1 MHWLWVLDKTGAH
14 LMRLRKQHLLS
25 SFVVSL
31 MLVLSACS
39 AGGEN
44 PTPDPEPE
52 PGVTTLIYAQ
62 ISEDRV
68 DREWLERFNREH
80 EGEVQIEVRD
90 YSQTSEGGQQGMD
103 LLMTEIAAGKVPD
116 IIELGTSGET
126 TELPYRKLAEQ
137 GFLEDLWPYI
147 ENDMGLG
154 RGGVIEA
161 PLKAAEVDGGLYT
174 VFEGFRLHT
183 LTGAKAVVGDR
194 TGWTVEDLL
203 EAFETMPEGSV
214 ILETYEDYSVRQHLL
229 SSFLYGF
236 SDLFI
241 DMESR
246 QCHFD
251 GELFRSILDLVKRV
265 PDKCSWHPYYTSQE
279 DRKNEYHNRQMDGIV
294 MLDDTSFWYYANVRD
309 ADLYFGEATCIGYP
323 VGDGSP
329 GIYLEP
335 SGIKLAMSS
344 TCADKD
350 AAWQYIRWEL
360 CTKPG
365 RGLGFSVNKKL
376 HNRGRASEIRARRG
390 IPVGNGNYF
399 FDDPVTKE
407 QLEYVDAL
415 LDTNRC
421 SILLDKNVRDIVL
434 EVAGAYFAGD
444 RDLDQ
449 TVEML
454 NSRVGLYLNEQM

>member
-1 MHWLWVLDKTGAH
+1 MKKSQKQFLLAPAVL
-14 LMRLRKQHLLS
+14 LI
-25 SFVVSL
+25 
-31 MLVLSACS
+31 LVLSACS

-44 PTPDPEPE
+44 PAPDPEPE

-62 ISEDRV
+62 ISEDGV
-68 DREWLERFNREH
+68 DREWLDRFNREH

-90 YSQTSEGGQQGMD
+90 YSPASEHGEQGMD

-126 TELPYRKLAEQ
+126 TELPYQKLAKK

-154 RGGVIEA
+154 RVGVIEA

-174 VFEGFRLHT
+174 VFGYFQLHT

-203 EAFETMPEGSV
+203 EAFETMPDGAV

-241 DMESR
+241 DLESR
-246 QCHFD
+246 QCYFD
-251 GELFRSILDLVKRV
+251 GELFRSILDLVKRI
-265 PDKCSWHPYYTSQE
+265 PDECWWHPYYASQE
-279 DRKNEYHNRQMDGIV
+279 ARKYEYRNRQMDGLV
-294 MLDDTSFWYYANVRD
+294 MLDDTRFTYFDNIRD
-309 ADLYFGEATCIGYP
+309 ADLCFGEATCIGYP

-329 GIYLEP
+329 GVYIEP

-350 AAWQYIRWEL
+350 AAWQYIRWL
-360 CTKPG
+360 ITPKPKEYAW
-365 RGLGFSVNKKL
+365 GFPVNKKI
-376 HNRGRASEIRARRG
+376 HSRTRALAIREQRG
-390 IPVGNGNYF
+390 IKLSDGRRFY
-399 FDDPVTKE
+399 DDPVTKE
-407 QLEYVDAL
+407 QCEYVTSL
-415 LDTNRC
+415 FDTNRS
-421 SILLDKNVRDIVL
+421 SILLDKEVRDIVL
-434 EVAGAYFAGD
+434 DTAGAYFAGD
-444 RDLDQ
+444 RDLEQ
-449 TVEML
+449 TVQML
-454 NSRVGLYLNEQM
+454 NDRVGLYLNEQM

>member
-1 MHWLWVLDKTGAH
+1 MKAAKGLAVLS
-14 LMRLRKQHLLS
+14 LVRRRKQHLLS
-25 SFVVSL
+25 FFIIPF

-44 PTPDPEPE
+44 ATPD

-62 ISEDRV
+62 LSENGV
-68 DREWLERFNREH
+68 DREWLDRFNSEH

-90 YSQTSEGGQQGMD
+90 YSQTSEHGEQGIN
-103 LLMTEIAAGKVPD
+103 LLMTEIAAGKIPD

-126 TELPYRKLAEQ
+126 TELPYRKLAKK

-154 RGGVIEA
+154 RVGIIEA
-161 PLKAAEVDGGLYT
+161 PLKAAEVDGRLYT
-174 VFEGFRLHT
+174 VFDHFRLHT

-214 ILETYEDYSVRQHLL
+214 ILETYEDYSVQQHLL

-241 DMESR
+241 DLESR
-246 QCHFD
+246 QCYFD

-265 PDKCSWHPYYTSQE
+265 PDEPWWHPFYASQE
-279 DRKNEYHNRQMDGIV
+279 DREYEYRDRQMDGLV
-294 MLDDTSFWYYANVRD
+294 MLSDISLECFRDFWL
-309 ADLYFGEATCIGYP
+309 ADFYFGGVSYIGYP
-323 VGDGSP
+323 VGDGSS
-329 GIYLEP
+329 GVYIEP

-350 AAWQYIRWEL
+350 AAWQYIRWLITPKLKEYAW
-360 CTKPG
+360 
-365 RGLGFSVNKKL
+365 GFPVNKKL
-376 HNRGRASEIRARRG
+376 HNRERAWVVKAQHRIKFSDG
-390 IPVGNGNYF
+390 SDF

-407 QLEYVDAL
+407 QLEYVTSL
-415 LDTNRC
+415 FDTNRS
-421 SILLDKNVRDIVL
+421 SILLDKEVRDIVL
-434 EVAGAYFAGD
+434 DTAGVYFSGD

-449 TVEML
+449 TVQLL
-454 NSRVGLYLNEQM
+454 NSRVGLYLSEQM

>member
-1 MHWLWVLDKTGAH
+1 MKKSQKQFLLAPAVL
-14 LMRLRKQHLLS
+14 LL
-25 SFVVSL
+25 
-31 MLVLSACS
+31 LVLSACS

-44 PTPDPEPE
+44 PAPDPEPE

-62 ISEDRV
+62 ISEDGV
-68 DREWLERFNREH
+68 DREWLDRFNREH

-90 YSQTSEGGQQGMD
+90 YSQMSEGGQQGMD

-309 ADLYFGEATCIGYP
+309 AD
-323 VGDGSP
+323 
-329 GIYLEP
+329 
-335 SGIKLAMSS
+335 
-344 TCADKD
+344 
-350 AAWQYIRWEL
+350 
-360 CTKPG
+360 
-365 RGLGFSVNKKL
+365 
-376 HNRGRASEIRARRG
+376 
-390 IPVGNGNYF
+390 
-399 FDDPVTKE
+399 
-407 QLEYVDAL
+407 
-415 LDTNRC
+415 
-421 SILLDKNVRDIVL
+421 SILARQP
-434 EVAGAYFAGD
+434 A
-444 RDLDQ
+444 
-449 TVEML
+449 
-454 NSRVGLYLNEQM
+454 

>member
-1 MHWLWVLDKTGAH
+1 MTAAK
-14 LMRLRKQHLLS
+14 RLAAFFLS
-25 SFVVSL
+25 SFVIPIL
-31 MLVLSACS
+31 LVLSACS

-62 ISEDRV
+62 ISENGV
-68 DREWLERFNREH
+68 DREWLDRFNREH

-90 YSQTSEGGQQGMD
+90 YSQTSEGGQQGID

-126 TELPYRKLAEQ
+126 TELPYQKLAKK

-147 ENDMGLG
+147 ENDTGLG
-154 RGGVIEA
+154 RIGIIEA
-161 PLKAAEVDGGLYT
+161 PLKAAEVNGGLYT
-174 VFEGFRLHT
+174 VFSAFQLHT
-183 LTGAKAVVGDR
+183 LTGPKAVVGDR
-194 TGWTVEDLL
+194 IGWSVEDLL
-203 EAFETMPEGSV
+203 EAFETMPEGSA

-241 DMESR
+241 DLESR

-251 GELFRSILDLVKRV
+251 SETFRAILDLVKRV
-265 PDKCSWHPYYTSQE
+265 PGECWWHPFYASQE
-279 DRKNEYHNRQMDGIV
+279 ARKYEYRNRQMDGLV
-294 MLDDTSFWYYANVRD
+294 MLDDTSFMYFSGIRD

-329 GIYLEP
+329 GAYIEP
-335 SGIKLAMSS
+335 RGIKLAMSS

-360 CTKPG
+360 CPKPDEAW
-365 RGLGFSVNKKL
+365 GFPVNKKL
-376 HNRGRASEIRARRG
+376 HSRVRARAVVAHNVLPG
-390 IPVGNGNYF
+390 DTSYF
-399 FDDPVTKE
+399 FYDPMTKE
-407 QLEYVDAL
+407 EVEYVTSL
-415 LDTNRC
+415 FDTNRS
-421 SILLDKNVRDIVL
+421 SILLDKEVRDIVL
-434 EVAGAYFAGD
+434 DTAGAYFAGD
-444 RDLDQ
+444 RDLEQ
-449 TVEML
+449 TVQML
-454 NSRVGLYLNEQM
+454 NDRVGLYLNEQM

>member
-1 MHWLWVLDKTGAH
+1 MKKSQKQFLLAPAVL
-14 LMRLRKQHLLS
+14 LI
-25 SFVVSL
+25 
-31 MLVLSACS
+31 LVLSACS

-44 PTPDPEPE
+44 PAPDPEPE

-62 ISEDRV
+62 ISENGV
-68 DREWLERFNREH
+68 DREWLDRFNREH

-126 TELPYRKLAEQ
+126 TELPYQKLAKK

-147 ENDMGLG
+147 ENDTGLG
-154 RGGVIEA
+154 RIGIIEA
-161 PLKAAEVDGGLYT
+161 PLKAAEVNGGLYT
-174 VFEGFRLHT
+174 VFSAFQLHT
-183 LTGAKAVVGDR
+183 LTGPKAVVGDR
-194 TGWTVEDLL
+194 IGWSVEDLL
-203 EAFETMPEGSV
+203 EAFETMPEGSA

-241 DMESR
+241 DLESR

-251 GELFRSILDLVKRV
+251 SETFRSILDLVKRV
-265 PDKCSWHPYYTSQE
+265 PDECWWHPFYASQE
-279 DRKNEYHNRQMDGIV
+279 ARKYEYRNRQMDGLV
-294 MLDDTSFWYYANVRD
+294 MLDDTSFMYFSGIRD

-335 SGIKLAMSS
+335 CGIKLAMSS

-365 RGLGFSVNKKL
+365 RGMGFSVNKKL

-390 IPVGNGNYF
+390 IKTSDGSYI

-415 LDTNRC
+415 LDTNRS

-444 RDLDQ
+444 RDLEQ
-449 TVEML
+449 TVQML

>member
-1 MHWLWVLDKTGAH
+1 MTAVK
-14 LMRLRKQHLLS
+14 RLAALFLSFFIISLL
-25 SFVVSL
+25 
-31 MLVLSACS
+31 LVLSACG

-44 PTPDPEPE
+44 PASEPESE

-62 ISEDRV
+62 ISEDGV
-68 DREWLERFNREH
+68 DREWLDRFNREH

-126 TELPYRKLAEQ
+126 TELPYQKLAKK

-154 RGGVIEA
+154 RVGIIEA

-174 VFEGFRLHT
+174 VFGYFELHT
-183 LTGAKAVVGDR
+183 LTAPKAVVGDW

-203 EAFETMPEGSV
+203 EAFETMPDGAV

-241 DMESR
+241 DLESR

-265 PDKCSWHPYYTSQE
+265 PDECSWHPYYTSQE

>member
-1 MHWLWVLDKTGAH
+1 MTAAK
-14 LMRLRKQHLLS
+14 RLAAFFLS
-25 SFVVSL
+25 SFVIPIL
-31 MLVLSACS
+31 LVLSACS

-62 ISEDRV
+62 ISEDGV

-154 RGGVIEA
+154 RVGVIEA

-214 ILETYEDYSVRQHLL
+214 ILETYEDYSVQQHLL
-229 SSFLYGF
+229 ASFLYGF

-241 DMESR
+241 DLESR
-246 QCHFD
+246 QCYFD
-251 GELFRSILDLVKRV
+251 GELFRAILDLVKRV
-265 PDKCSWHPYYTSQE
+265 PDECWWHPFYASQE
-279 DRKNEYHNRQMDGIV
+279 DRKYEYHDRQMDGLV
-294 MLDDTSFWYYANVRD
+294 MLDDTSFWRFFSIRD
-309 ADLYFGEATCIGYP
+309 ANLYFGEATCIGYP
-323 VGDGSP
+323 VGDGSS
-329 GIYLEP
+329 GVYLEP

-350 AAWQYIRWEL
+350 AAWQYIRWLITPKLKEYAW
-360 CTKPG
+360 
-365 RGLGFSVNKKL
+365 GFPVNKKL
-376 HNRGRASEIRARRG
+376 HNRERGWVIRAQHRIKLSDGRQ
-390 IPVGNGNYF
+390 VY
-399 FDDPVTKE
+399 DDPVTRE
-407 QLEYVDAL
+407 QLEYVTSL
-415 LDTNRC
+415 FDTNRS
-421 SILLDKNVRDIVL
+421 SILLDKEVRDIVL
-434 EVAGAYFAGD
+434 DTAGAYFAGD
-444 RDLDQ
+444 RDLEQ
-449 TVEML
+449 TVQML

>member
-1 MHWLWVLDKTGAH
+1 MTAAK
-14 LMRLRKQHLLS
+14 RLAAFFLS
-25 SFVVSL
+25 SFIIPL
-31 MLVLSACS
+31 LLVLSACG

-44 PTPDPEPE
+44 ATPE

-62 ISEDRV
+62 ISENGV
-68 DREWLERFNREH
+68 DREWLNRFNSEH

-154 RGGVIEA
+154 RVGVIEA

-174 VFEGFRLHT
+174 VFEGFQLHT

-241 DMESR
+241 DLESR

-265 PDKCSWHPYYTSQE
+265 PDECSWHPYYTSLE
-279 DRKNEYHNRQMDGIV
+279 DRKYEYQDRQMDGLV
-294 MLDDTSFWYYANVRD
+294 MLDDTSFTYYND
-309 ADLYFGEATCIGYP
+309 FWLADFYLGEATCIGYP

-329 GIYLEP
+329 GAYIEP
-335 SGIKLAMSS
+335 RGIKLAMSS

-360 CTKPG
+360 CPKPDEAW
-365 RGLGFSVNKKL
+365 GFPVNKKL
-376 HNRGRASEIRARRG
+376 HSRVRARAVVAHNVLPG
-390 IPVGNGNYF
+390 DTSYF
-399 FDDPVTKE
+399 FYDPMTKE
-407 QLEYVDAL
+407 EVEYVTSL
-415 LDTNRC
+415 FDTNRS
-421 SILLDKNVRDIVL
+421 SILLDKEVRDIVL
-434 EVAGAYFAGD
+434 DTAGAYFAGD
-444 RDLDQ
+444 RDLEQ
-449 TVEML
+449 TVQML

>member
-1 MHWLWVLDKTGAH
+1 MKKSQKQFLLAPAVL
-14 LMRLRKQHLLS
+14 LL
-25 SFVVSL
+25 
-31 MLVLSACS
+31 LVLSACS

-44 PTPDPEPE
+44 PAPDPEPE

-62 ISEDRV
+62 ISEDGV
-68 DREWLERFNREH
+68 DREWLDRFNREH

-126 TELPYRKLAEQ
+126 TELPYQKLAKK

-154 RGGVIEA
+154 RVGVIEA

-174 VFEGFRLHT
+174 VFGYFQLHT
-183 LTGAKAVVGDR
+183 LTGPKAVVGDR
-194 TGWTVEDLL
+194 IGWTVEDLL

-214 ILETYEDYSVRQHLL
+214 ILETYEDYSVQQHLL
-229 SSFLYGF
+229 ASFLYGF

-246 QCHFD
+246 QCYFD
-251 GELFRSILDLVKRV
+251 GELFRAILDLVKRV
-265 PDKCSWHPYYTSQE
+265 PDECWWHPFYASQE
-279 DRKNEYHNRQMDGIV
+279 DRKYEYHDRQMDGLV
-294 MLDDTSFWYYANVRD
+294 MLDDTSFWRFFSIRD
-309 ADLYFGEATCIGYP
+309 ANLYFGEATCIGYP
-323 VGDGSP
+323 VGDGSS
-329 GIYLEP
+329 GVYLEP

-365 RGLGFSVNKKL
+365 RGMGFSVNKKL

-390 IPVGNGNYF
+390 IKTSDGSYI

-415 LDTNRC
+415 LDTNRS

-444 RDLDQ
+444 RDLEQ
-449 TVEML
+449 TVQML

>member
-1 MHWLWVLDKTGAH
+1 MHWLWVLDKMTPV
-14 LMRLRKQHLLS
+14 RLRKQHLLS

-31 MLVLSACS
+31 LLVLSACS

-44 PTPDPEPE
+44 PTQDP
-52 PGVTTLIYAQ
+52 GGTTLIYAQ
-62 ISEDRV
+62 ISEDGV
-68 DREWLERFNREH
+68 DREWLEKFNSEH
-80 EGEVQIEVRD
+80 EGEIQIEVRD
-90 YSQTSEGGQQGMD
+90 YSQTSEHGEQGIN
-103 LLMTEIAAGKVPD
+103 LLMTEIAAGKIPD

-154 RGGVIEA
+154 RVGVIEA
-161 PLKAAEVDGGLYT
+161 PLKAAEIDGSLYT
-174 VFEGFRLHT
+174 IFEDFQLHT

-214 ILETYEDYSVRQHLL
+214 ILETYKDYSVQQHLL
-229 SSFLYGF
+229 ASFLYGF

-241 DMESR
+241 DLESR
-246 QCHFD
+246 QCYFD
-251 GELFRSILDLVKRV
+251 GELFRSILDLVKRI
-265 PDKCSWHPYYTSQE
+265 PDECWWHPYYASQE
-279 DRKNEYHNRQMDGIV
+279 ARKYEYRNRQMDGLV
-294 MLDDTSFWYYANVRD
+294 MLDDTAFWQYAHLRD

-335 SGIKLAMSS
+335 CGIKLAMSS

-365 RGLGFSVNKKL
+365 RGMGFSVNKKL

-390 IPVGNGNYF
+390 IKTSDGSYI

-415 LDTNRC
+415 LDTNRS

-444 RDLDQ
+444 RDLEQ
-449 TVEML
+449 TVQML